1 MKTLITCIAAVL
13 LLTIVAPATADITM
27 TFEEF
32 LGSNG
37 APISTFYSGVSFTAL
52 GSGDEWVAGDGTTG
66 SYQVSSWPSGAILG
80 GGGYY
85 WIYGNVFGWTEVS
98 GSGGKI
104 SFDNADASYVEL
116 GYASGSTFFL
126 EAYDADDNLIDSD
139 NGPANRRYLEGNESG
154 PGTLYVSSASHNI
167 AYVLV
172 HDDGNYWCI
181 DNVTTDATDIVVPVP
196 GAILLGLLGL
206 SAAGIKLRKFA

>member
-1 MKTLITCIAAVL
+1 MKRFLILVVL
-13 LLTIVAPATADITM
+13 LLVGIGTSVVKADITM

-32 LGSNG
+32 LGSDK
-37 APISTFYSGVSFTAL
+37 APISTYYSGVSFTATTT
-52 GSGDEWVAGDGTTG
+52 GDEWIAGDATTG
-66 SYQVSSWPSGAILG
+66 LYNVSSTNG
-80 GGGYY
+80 GSWGTGRY
-85 WIYGNVFGWTEVS
+85 WIYDNVFGWTNVT

-104 SFDNADASYVEL
+104 SFDNADASFVEL
-116 GYASGSTFFL
+116 GYSSASMFYL
-126 EAYDADDNLIDSD
+126 EAYDASD
-139 NGPANRRYLEGNESG
+139 NHIMTVSGPANTLWEGGTG
-154 PGTLYVSSASHNI
+154 PGTLKVTSGSNNI

-196 GAILLGLLGL
+196 GAVLLGLLGL